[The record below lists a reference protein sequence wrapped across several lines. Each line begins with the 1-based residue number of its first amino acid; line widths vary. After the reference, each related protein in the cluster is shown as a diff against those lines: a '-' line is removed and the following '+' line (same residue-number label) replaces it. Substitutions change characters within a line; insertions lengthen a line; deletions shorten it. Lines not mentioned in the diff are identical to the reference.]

1 MQTVTTMGE
10 TVVSQM
16 QFHEI
21 IDIQQFFVLSL
32 IKKTVLTS
40 SNAWNIFEAQ
50 LSFLIQ
56 NVFILSEKKIINQ
69 TDLCASLA
77 SRNQLKVNGKFD

>member
-1 MQTVTTMGE
+1 MGFAMMRLTMQTVTTMGE

-21 IDIQQFFVLSL
+21 INIMQFFVLSL

-40 SNAWNIFEAQ
+40 SNAWHIFEAQ
-50 LSFLIQ
+50 FSFLIQ
-56 NVFILSEKKIINQ
+56 NVVILSKK
-69 TDLCASLA
+69 
-77 SRNQLKVNGKFD
+77 